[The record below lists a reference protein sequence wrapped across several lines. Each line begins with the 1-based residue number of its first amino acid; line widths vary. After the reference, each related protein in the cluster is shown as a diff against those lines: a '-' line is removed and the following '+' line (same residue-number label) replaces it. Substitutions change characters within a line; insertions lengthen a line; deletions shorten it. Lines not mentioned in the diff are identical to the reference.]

1 MKSLLLSLVGY
12 SLLSPIIADYIPK
25 FSPYPSYYFLRFRL
39 PAGGDQ
45 QFTELSGEMIA
56 PKYLSPYGGSYNIW
70 PGLETG
76 NRDGVIK
83 NLLNN
88 EGDGTWTYW
97 SWHSP
102 GFPWNDNQ
110 DAHEG
115 DTLLFSTVK
124 RDTSWYTTQANLA
137 TGESSSH
144 SLDELTGKTFTSAFF
159 TFELYDV
166 QWDFGPMTWNNIVI
180 RSTGTD
186 ASWCNDKPENW
197 ADGARYTISGL
208 SSTVD
213 DGGVT
218 CYIGSLVMN
227 FPLKPATSDQE

>member
-1 MKSLLLSLVGY
+1 MKSLLLFLVGY
-12 SLLSPIIADYIPK
+12 SLLSRSIADYIPNIK
-25 FSPYPSYYFLRFRL
+25 TYGAYPSYYFLRFRL

-56 PKYLSPYGGSYNIW
+56 PKYLSPRGGDYALW
-70 PGLETG
+70 PGLETD

-88 EGDGTWTYW
+88 EGDGTWSYW

-102 GFPWNDNQ
+102 GFPWNEYQ

-124 RDTSWYTTQANLA
+124 GDTSWYTTQANLA

-144 SLDELTGKTFTSAFF
+144 SLDELSKFF
-159 TFELYDV
+159 PYYYE
-166 QWDFGPMTWNNIVI
+166 
-180 RSTGTD
+180 
-186 ASWCNDKPENW
+186 
-197 ADGARYTISGL
+197 
-208 SSTVD
+208 
-213 DGGVT
+213 
-218 CYIGSLVMN
+218 
-227 FPLKPATSDQE
+227 